1 MGPALTGRS
10 PDGSGIAR
18 ALLARRHGLAL
29 GAIVAIA
36 AILRFA
42 DLGSAP
48 LWLDEAYSV
57 WFSDQGWRFLWTE
70 TPAFETHPPFY
81 YSLLKLW
88 RGLAG
93 SGEAALRAPSALAG
107 LGVVVLL
114 CAAGRSVGGGR
125 HGAALGLVAASLAA
139 VWRSQIEFAQDA
151 RPYAFAALGVALL
164 MAGALRVLRHPRSAA
179 MAPAPLARA
188 DPWTAAGFGAI
199 ALGMAL
205 TLWSHNLGVVSVGLA
220 GLFLAGWWALTGRPR
235 FLFVNLA
242 LTAAVAGL
250 LYAPNMPVLLAQ
262 SRALSGGFWI
272 EAPATLWELSRISV
286 QIYGQPALPG
296 PGANKAA
303 ALTVALLAL
312 GVAGLRRA
320 ARGEGGAATVAFLL
334 TMFAGP
340 WLTLVA
346 FTYLVQPVLLPRT
359 LIFVAPPALLTLA
372 AIPWAAPGRLR
383 AAAGVALLAFAAAGV
398 LRPTGIFAGDR
409 SYGDIVRLIAQ
420 SANPHAPVLVAP
432 NSVALA
438 LDYYSGRLGAGLDLR
453 PLPAPYPAR
462 GPRFSHPAGGGGV
475 AGIDAGTVEA
485 LSGALG
491 AAPVVWLVGR
501 RLDLFDPGA
510 LLAGR
515 LIADGRCRSDVL
527 GGGDIVVTLSRFGRC
542 GD

>member
-1 MGPALTGRS
+1 MGPAL
-10 PDGSGIAR
+10 SGWRGAV
-18 ALLARRHGLAL
+18 AARRHGLAL
-29 GAIVAIA
+29 AAIVAIA
-36 AILRFA
+36 AALRFA
-42 DLGSAP
+42 DLGAAP

-88 RGLAG
+88 RSVAG
-93 SGEAALRAPSALAG
+93 SGEAALRAPSALAS

-114 CAAGRSVGGGR
+114 CAAGRAAGGARLGW
-125 HGAALGLVAASLAA
+125 ALGLMAASLAA
-139 VWRSQIEFAQDA
+139 LWRSQIEFAQDA

-164 MAGALRVLRHPRSAA
+164 MAGALRVLNRPRSAA
-179 MAPAPLARA
+179 MAPMPLARA

-205 TLWSHNLGVVSVGLA
+205 TLWSHNLGVVSAGLA
-220 GLFLAGWWALTGRPR
+220 GLFLAGWWAATGWSRG
-235 FLFVNLA
+235 LFVNLA
-242 LTAAVAGL
+242 ITAAIAAL

-272 EAPATLWELSRISV
+272 EAPATLWELSRTSV

-296 PGANKAA
+296 LGANKAA
-303 ALTVALLAL
+303 ALTVLLLAL
-312 GVAGLRRA
+312 GVAGMRRA

-340 WLTLVA
+340 WLALVA

-372 AIPWAAPGRLR
+372 AIPWAAPVRLR
-383 AAAGVALLAFAAAGV
+383 SAAGAALLVFAAAGA

-409 SYGDIVRLIAQ
+409 SYGEIVRLIAR
-420 SANPHAPVLVAP
+420 SADPHAPVLVAP

-438 LDYYSGRLGAGLDLR
+438 LGYYAGRQGAGLDLR

-462 GPRFSHPAGGGGV
+462 GPGFSHPAGGGGV
-475 AGIDAGTVEA
+475 AGIDADIAAKAVRETEN
-485 LSGALG
+485 
-491 AAPVVWLVGR
+491 APVIWMVDR
-501 RLDLFDPGA
+501 RLDLFDPDAA
-510 LLAGR
+510 LTKR
-515 LIADGRCRSDVL
+515 LIAGGRCRLDVP
-527 GGGDIVVTLSRFGRC
+527 GDGDIAVTLSRFGRC
-542 GD
+542 GGG